1 MVVACMC
8 MGWIQLMKSF
18 LFRIFL
24 LFSTSRHFQV
34 ELLLLLLL
42 LLMLWMRLVFDCW
55 WFSIV
60 HNRINFSLLS
70 EKEKKMKKFFI
81 SIVVLGHKWET
92 TFYFVERNFFCIM
105 SSENRVGHLFPTLL
119 CEWILT
125 LTE

>member
-34 ELLLLLLL
+34 ELLLLLLML
-42 LLMLWMRLVFDCW
+42 LLLWMRLVFDCW
-55 WFSIV
+55 WFSPSQSHQLFSFIWRRKKNEKV
-60 HNRINFSLLS
+60 FHIHRRPWAQMRDNFLFRR
-70 EKEKKMKKFFI
+70 KK
-81 SIVVLGHKWET
+81 L
-92 TFYFVERNFFCIM
+92 FCIM

>member
-34 ELLLLLLL
+34 ELLLLLLML
-42 LLMLWMRLVFDCW
+42 LLLWMRLVFDCW

-70 EKEKKMKKFFI
+70 EKEKKNEKVFHIHRRPWAQMRDNFLFRRKK
-81 SIVVLGHKWET
+81 L
-92 TFYFVERNFFCIM
+92 FCIM